1 MLMEYVQLGNSGLRV
16 SGIAVGCMSLAD
28 DAASE
33 RILQKA
39 VDAGINFF
47 DTADLYQAGANESMV
62 GRALRAVRDR
72 VVIATK
78 VGNRLRADGSG
89 WDWDPS
95 PEYIRSAVEKSLGR
109 LGTDCIDLYQ
119 LHGGTIED
127 PIDDIIATLE
137 DLKTAGKIRS
147 YGISS
152 IRPNVIREWVRRSK
166 LSSVMMQYSLL
177 DRRPEEECLLLLH
190 ENGVGVLARGPL
202 AQGLLLGKPAKQ
214 QPGRTV
220 QEVEKVQQEISAI
233 IGDNQSMAMA
243 LGFVLANPAISSAVV
258 GLRTEE
264 QLTTLLDSL
273 QDPMPDEDMISGLN
287 AIAPATR
294 YDQHR

>member
-1 MLMEYVQLGNSGLRV
+1 
-16 SGIAVGCMSLAD
+16 
-28 DAASE
+28 
-33 RILQKA
+33 
-39 VDAGINFF
+39 
-47 DTADLYQAGANESMV
+47 
-62 GRALRAVRDR
+62 
-72 VVIATK
+72 
-78 VGNRLRADGSG
+78 
-89 WDWDPS
+89 
-95 PEYIRSAVEKSLGR
+95 

-137 DLKTAGKIRS
+137 DLKRAGKIRS

-177 DRRPEEECLLLLH
+177 DRRPEEECLWDLH
-190 ENGVGVLARGPL
+190 QHGVGVLARGSL

-220 QEVEKVQQEISAI
+220 QDVERLQQSFSAI
-233 IGDNQSMAMA
+233 IGDNQPMAMA

-258 GLRTEE
+258 GLRTEK